1 MEASG
6 VTRTAIRSSAAAYVR
21 AIRARLDHANT
32 PSEHHAIAADV
43 DTFLLQPGGQL
54 LTDPQRRNLT
64 RMAATARRRAA

>member
-1 MEASG
+1 MTPAQTRAAAS
-6 VTRTAIRSSAAAYVR
+6 AYVR

-43 DTFLLQPGGQL
+43 DRFLLQPGGHL

-64 RMAATARRRAA
+64 RMAATARKRAA